1 MYLKYFRWDWI
12 SELFCSF
19 SKPQKIWAQGPCC
32 DAAHALLE
40 LMIVGGIKA
49 SCVVLV
55 KASCVP
61 GEGEEE
67 GLLMRRG
74 RTVEEEL
81 SEGCKK
87 GATVDRRGCIRID

>member
-1 MYLKYFRWDWI
+1 
-12 SELFCSF
+12 
-19 SKPQKIWAQGPCC
+19 
-32 DAAHALLE
+32 
-40 LMIVGGIKA
+40 MIVGGIKA